1 MHASHHTTAFTCGQS
16 GAFARPNQQNERR
29 IQLVVLITAVMM
41 VIEILA
47 GWQYHSMALLADGWH
62 MGTHVLALGV
72 SLLAY
77 VLSRRFA
84 GDHRFAFGTWKIEI
98 LGAYTS
104 ALLLAIVALSM
115 IWESVERLLSPGE
128 INYGESILVAF
139 IGLVVNLISAWLLGG
154 DHHHHGHHH
163 HDHEHDHDHDLD
175 HHHQHAHPHGDLN
188 KWAAYLHVLTD
199 AATSILAIIA
209 LLGGLFWGASWL
221 DPLMG
226 VVGAVV
232 ILIWARG
239 LLVETSTILVDVEN
253 HGRVRT
259 QIYQRLADATLIP
272 HDLHVWRVGEGR
284 FAAIVGVQSASHSSK
299 TIREQLASI
308 PGLVHI
314 TVELE

>member
-1 MHASHHTTAFTCGQS
+1 MNYRVNTLARNTRGGIFQKSFLLDSAYAHIPPYDCIHLWPIRRFR
-16 GAFARPNQQNERR
+16 RPNQQNERR
-29 IQLVVLITAVMM
+29 IQLVVLITALMM

-163 HDHEHDHDHDLD
+163 HDM
-175 HHHQHAHPHGDLN
+175 N
-188 KWAAYLHVLTD
+188 TTTTTTTTMTMTMTMTMTISMLTPM
-199 AATSILAIIA
+199 AI
-209 LLGGLFWGASWL
+209 
-221 DPLMG
+221 
-226 VVGAVV
+226 
-232 ILIWARG
+232 
-239 LLVETSTILVDVEN
+239 
-253 HGRVRT
+253 
-259 QIYQRLADATLIP
+259 
-272 HDLHVWRVGEGR
+272 
-284 FAAIVGVQSASHSSK
+284 
-299 TIREQLASI
+299 
-308 PGLVHI
+308 
-314 TVELE
+314 